1 MYLLVRELLNRFITF
16 LLKISSGN
24 TQEERLERVLRVLMI
39 VTVLSLWGNLSLGLS
54 NVYLKVELYD
64 LEKAVLKLTTFFQ
77 KENNPLEEFIDM
89 NKRLTTDVER
99 LREKNETLYKDN
111 VYLVSE
117 LKKYKDKETK

>member
-77 KENNPLEEFIDM
+77 KENNPLEEFINM

-99 LREKNETLYKDN
+99 LREKNDTLYRDN
-111 VYLVSE
+111 VYLVGE
-117 LKKYKDKETK
+117 LKKYKDKEAK